1 LQVKLWGSET
11 SVPATVR
18 EVAAAADAVTRTFA
32 VKADVGR
39 APVRLGQTATVSL
52 AVPPVAGSFKLPL
65 AAVFE
70 QQGKSSV
77 WLLDKA
83 TMTVRAQPIVV
94 AGAEEAGQTVVS
106 AGAHTLTPGQKV
118 SLYGAPVLASAASGV
133 AAAR

>member
-1 LQVKLWGSET
+1 MAMGARADVGLTDSGSVSKPLARALLGKPGALQVRLWGSET
-11 SVPATVR
+11 SVPASVR
-18 EVAAAADAVTRTFA
+18 EVAAAADAVTRTFT

-65 AAVFE
+65 SAVFE

-94 AGAEEAGQTVVS
+94 AGA
-106 AGAHTLTPGQKV
+106 
-118 SLYGAPVLASAASGV
+118 
-133 AAAR
+133 